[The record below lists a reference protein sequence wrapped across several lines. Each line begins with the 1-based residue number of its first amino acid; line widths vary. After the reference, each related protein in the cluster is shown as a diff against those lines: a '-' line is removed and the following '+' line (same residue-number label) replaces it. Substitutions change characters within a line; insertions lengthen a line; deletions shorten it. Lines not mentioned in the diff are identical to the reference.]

1 MVYKLRFLLNN
12 DSKSEEFVDSP
23 ILLNNCEG
31 RLTYTV
37 RNGICYVSLWAIR
50 SPVAAIEIL
59 IYNKM
64 PKAAIC
70 CGAFGSDAGS
80 NDHVNVFAF
89 IDAGTTNLRIHVN
102 TTNWV
107 YASFSYPVEL

>member
-1 MVYKLRFLLNN
+1 
-12 DSKSEEFVDSP
+12 
-23 ILLNNCEG
+23 
-31 RLTYTV
+31 
-37 RNGICYVSLWAIR
+37 
-50 SPVAAIEIL
+50 
-59 IYNKM
+59 M